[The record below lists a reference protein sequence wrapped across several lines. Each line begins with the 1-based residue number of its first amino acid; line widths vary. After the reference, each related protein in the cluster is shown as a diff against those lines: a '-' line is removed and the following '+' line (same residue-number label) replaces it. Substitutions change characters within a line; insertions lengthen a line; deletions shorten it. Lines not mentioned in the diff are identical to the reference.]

1 LTRPSTHRQSI
12 AFANY
17 ASVPWSPWLAERW
30 SLSKAT
36 FEEGARFCRLQGI
49 RLILCYVP
57 DKFRVYR
64 PFIEFP
70 PDSPC
75 RQWATWPLPADCA
88 EFCRT
93 AQISFLDLTGPLQ
106 ESLRQ
111 GDMPYAPADSHWG
124 PEGHK
129 LVARLLHDKLNP

>member
-1 LTRPSTHRQSI
+1 
-12 AFANY
+12 
-17 ASVPWSPWLAERW
+17 
-30 SLSKAT
+30 
-36 FEEGARFCRLQGI
+36 
-49 RLILCYVP
+49 VP

-64 PFIEFP
+64 PFVEFP

-129 LVARLLHDKLNP
+129 LVAGLLRDKLNP